1 MHRYIASIVAV
12 VAFFVLTACSGKGSD
27 AQGNVPDKM
36 VRTHGDSLALAA
48 RFTGDFE
55 HFLCTIYW
63 RLRAFPGRHRQSG
76 ALPCS
81 SSHSQA
87 CLAIFF
93 CYIKKNIYL
102 CGQNS

>member
-55 HFLCTIYW
+55 HFLAVTD
-63 RLRAFPGRHRQSG
+63 
-76 ALPCS
+76 
-81 SSHSQA
+81 SQA
-87 CLAIFF
+87 RCHALAPIRKHVLRFFF
-93 CYIKKNIYL
+93 CYIEKNIYL